1 LILVEEGRYFEFI
14 RDHFDL
20 KLYQHQP
27 VSGEAQEEE
36 KAVSREK

>member
-1 LILVEEGRYFEFI
+1 LILVEEDRHFEFV

-27 VSGEAQEEE
+27 VNGEAQEEE
-36 KAVSREK
+36 EAVSRGK